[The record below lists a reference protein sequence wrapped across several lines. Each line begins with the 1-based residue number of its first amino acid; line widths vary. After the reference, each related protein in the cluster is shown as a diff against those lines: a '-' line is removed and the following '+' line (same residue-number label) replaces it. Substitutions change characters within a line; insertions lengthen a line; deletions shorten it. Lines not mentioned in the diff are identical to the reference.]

1 MTTNG
6 RHINK
11 TDFFLKRTGD
21 FAFFCLVG
29 ISSFSNPYF
38 SPLSGEGS

>member
-6 RHINK
+6 RNMDK
-11 TDFFLKRTGD
+11 TEFFLKRTGD
-21 FAFFCLVG
+21 VGIFCLVG
-29 ISSFSNPYF
+29 ISSYSNPYF